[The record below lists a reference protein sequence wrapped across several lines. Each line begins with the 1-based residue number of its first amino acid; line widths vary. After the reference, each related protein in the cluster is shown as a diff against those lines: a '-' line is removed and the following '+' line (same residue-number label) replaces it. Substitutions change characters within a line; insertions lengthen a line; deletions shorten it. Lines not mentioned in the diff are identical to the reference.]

1 MRMRI
6 MYHFSNGPVINMS
19 DCKYCGCS
27 GWFFALS
34 KSGLCQNCGHM
45 VSLEIAQRRDSFRDA
60 AERASQTGNPHS
72 KIARLDQALSHL
84 EALAKLE
91 ERGIEALEGTASDQ
105 LKARKEE
112 RDRLILETSRRET
125 EEALAKVSG
134 AQGPKA
140 KIATCQALLLKLSEY
155 KLKLSDAAPLSLL
168 ERRLQ
173 DCAHQIRLNEL
184 LEKAKEEEDAGRRDS
199 AYGLYREAAGFL
211 KASDMDP
218 DLRTRHLVRLNG
230 KLKELKPK

>member
-1 MRMRI
+1 MA
-6 MYHFSNGPVINMS
+6 

-34 KSGLCQNCGHM
+34 KSGLCQNCGRM
-45 VSLEIAQRRDSFRDA
+45 VDLEIAQRKDALRDA
-60 AERASQTGNPHS
+60 SEQAVRTGNPHS

-91 ERGIEALEGTASDQ
+91 ERGIQALEGTASEQ

-112 RDRLILETSRRET
+112 RESLILETSRRET
-125 EEALAKVSG
+125 EEALAKVQS
-134 AQGPKA
+134 AQGPGA
-140 KIATCQALLLKLSEY
+140 KIAACQGLLLKLADY
-155 KLKLSDAAPLSLL
+155 KLKLSDAAPLTLL

-184 LEKAKEEEDAGRRDS
+184 LEKARAEEEAGRRES
-199 AYGLYREAAGFL
+199 AYGLYREAVGFL

-218 DLRTRHLVRLNG
+218 QLRTRHMARLNG